1 MKRLSALLLV
11 FTMLFAFA
19 SCSEEKVDP
28 ENETTTSAQETTS
41 PQEEKNEGVVT
52 LDVFTE
58 EAKLV
63 ERADNSDMLIVNVSY
78 QTLSLSDEDK
88 KSYPQLSQTLE
99 NLNKEQKTSAEE
111 EFGEMKEWA
120 REDYAQSEPEY
131 FNGHTSERE
140 YLVRRADS
148 VLLSTR
154 SNWYSYT
161 GGVHPNYGTGCYNYD
176 TETGRELKLSDVVT
190 DVSQI
195 PEILSEVLIA
205 RNPIEPFGDL
215 KGKLS
220 LYKEEDFTWTMGY
233 QSITFYFSPYE
244 IAAYASGSFTVTIF
258 FDENPGL
265 FNEKYT
271 EKAESYF
278 YEVCTYEDIELD
290 IDEEDTHTD
299 WLHITTEEYEGGY
312 YTVLN
317 IGVNGEELKVSDYK
331 FCDGRYYLVNNKGV
345 FSLCA
350 ELELADNSTV
360 TLVYDINGEKAELI
374 EALSNTKFA
383 DADLIQ

>member
-1 MKRLSALLLV
+1 MKKLSALLLV

-271 EKAESYF
+271 EKIKQ
-278 YEVCTYEDIELD
+278 T
-290 IDEEDTHTD
+290 
-299 WLHITTEEYEGGY
+299 WLM
-312 YTVLN
+312 
-317 IGVNGEELKVSDYK
+317 
-331 FCDGRYYLVNNKGV
+331 
-345 FSLCA
+345 
-350 ELELADNSTV
+350 
-360 TLVYDINGEKAELI
+360 
-374 EALSNTKFA
+374 
-383 DADLIQ
+383 

>member
-140 YLVRRADS
+140 YLVLRADS
-148 VLLSTR
+148 VLFSTR

-161 GGVHPNYGTGCYNYD
+161 GGAHPNYGTGCYNYD

-195 PEILSEVLIA
+195 PGILSEVLIA
-205 RNPIEPFGDL
+205 RNPMEPFGDL
-215 KGKLS
+215 EGKLS

-331 FCDGRYYLVNNKGV
+331 FCDDRYYIVNRNGD

-383 DADLIQ
+383 DADIIQ

>member
-1 MKRLSALLLV
+1 MVLKNSFIRENLP
-11 FTMLFAFA
+11 FT
-19 SCSEEKVDP
+19 
-28 ENETTTSAQETTS
+28 
-41 PQEEKNEGVVT
+41 
-52 LDVFTE
+52 
-58 EAKLV
+58 
-63 ERADNSDMLIVNVSY
+63 DNSSVLFSATLIFMLSKLMFVFFAASIIISN
-78 QTLSLSDEDK
+78 K
-88 KSYPQLSQTLE
+88 KS
-99 NLNKEQKTSAEE
+99 
-111 EFGEMKEWA
+111 
-120 REDYAQSEPEY
+120 
-131 FNGHTSERE
+131 
-140 YLVRRADS
+140 
-148 VLLSTR
+148 
-154 SNWYSYT
+154 
-161 GGVHPNYGTGCYNYD
+161 C
-176 TETGRELKLSDVVT
+176 
-190 DVSQI
+190 
-195 PEILSEVLIA
+195 IA
-205 RNPIEPFGDL
+205 L
-215 KGKLS
+215 
-220 LYKEEDFTWTMGY
+220 
-233 QSITFYFSPYE
+233 
-244 IAAYASGSFTVTIF
+244 
-258 FDENPGL
+258 
-265 FNEKYT
+265 T